1 MLYIAVYSLSCM
13 TKHSPN
19 YWVLLVGRL
28 LGGIATSLLFS
39 AFEAWVVAEHNSRG
53 YDEKLLGRWRRGG
66 RAGDICLRC
75 WAYAC
80 GAAGLVPC
88 AQHVGAWAGCC
99 CAVQAGRQQ
108 QVATSVELD
117 SVSRSTSHN

>member
-53 YDEKLLGRWRRGG
+53 YDEKLLGGWRRGQG
-66 RAGDICLRC
+66 PGMMTYTCC
-75 WAYAC
+75 
-80 GAAGLVPC
+80 
-88 AQHVGAWAGCC
+88 AGCYC
-99 CAVQAGRQQ
+99 CYRTGAVCAAVCAAYERRGRVLLRTAQAGSNRLQH
-108 QVATSVELD
+108 LR
-117 SVSRSTSHN
+117 SRT